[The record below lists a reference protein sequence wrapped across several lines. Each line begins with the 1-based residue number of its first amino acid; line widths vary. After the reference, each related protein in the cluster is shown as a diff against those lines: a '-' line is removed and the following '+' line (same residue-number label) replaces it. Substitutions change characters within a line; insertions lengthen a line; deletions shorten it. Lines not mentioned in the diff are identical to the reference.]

1 MAEGFNDV
9 FLMLDSLGVLDSLL
23 PFLLIFT
30 IIYAILNKTKII
42 GEGRKNFNV
51 IVALTLSLMVVIP
64 HITGRYPNPQSDP
77 VVIINTAIP
86 NISVIIVAILAV
98 LLIIGIFG
106 KNLDIA
112 GTSLA
117 GWVGIGAF
125 IAVAWI
131 FGSAA
136 GFFGEGFLAL
146 PAFLQDPDTQ
156 ALIVMILVFGLIIMF
171 ITSEREGPSVTGG
184 LGKLIDGIGRS
195 IK

>member
-1 MAEGFNDV
+1 
-9 FLMLDSLGVLDSLL
+9 MLDSLGVLDSLL